1 MNKGCNFDASEVKE
15 MSSLEK
21 WMAIGSAVL
30 VMGSLITLV
39 MLPVQA
45 ISPPAQPPTLK
56 PAGNL
61 GQDGNKT
68 EVPPAISQVLI
79 PAAAPTLTDP
89 PRRGFPIFRAAPKP
103 VAEIEPLR
111 AAPRRLATAE
121 PILRVAYNPLAEL
134 EPLRSTPKPFDE
146 QGLRVAKKPLS
157 EPEILRGAPKP
168 VAAPEILRSAPRPI
182 PQQTH
187 TD

>member
-1 MNKGCNFDASEVKE
+1 

-30 VMGSLITLV
+30 VVGTLITLV

-68 EVPPAISQVLI
+68 EVPPTISQVLI
-79 PAAAPTLTDP
+79 PAAAPILADSPKRGLPTLH
-89 PRRGFPIFRAAPKP
+89 AAPKP
-103 VAEIEPLR
+103 VAEAEPLR
-111 AAPRRLATAE
+111 TAPRRLATAD

-134 EPLRSTPKPFDE
+134 EPLRSTPKPFYE
-146 QGLRVAKKPLS
+146 EGSRLALRVAQKPVA
-157 EPEILRGAPKP
+157 EPEILRGAPRP
-168 VAAPEILRSAPRPI
+168 VAAPEILRSAPHPI
-182 PQQTH
+182 PRETH

>member
-1 MNKGCNFDASEVKE
+1 

-30 VMGSLITLV
+30 VVGTLITLV

-45 ISPPAQPPTLK
+45 ISPPAQLPALK
-56 PAGNL
+56 SVETPVE
-61 GQDGNKT
+61 DGNKAEGHT
-68 EVPPAISQVLI
+68 ISQALI
-79 PAAAPTLTDP
+79 PAAAPILADSPKRGLPTLH
-89 PRRGFPIFRAAPKP
+89 AAPKP
-103 VAEIEPLR
+103 VAEVEPLR
-111 AAPRRLATAE
+111 AAPRRLATAD

-134 EPLRSTPKPFDE
+134 DPLRSAPKPFYE
-146 QGLRVAKKPLS
+146 EGSLLSLRVAKKPVA

-182 PQQTH
+182 PQGTR